1 VTELMWVRSHVEQLL
16 QRERDACR
24 VAVDRD
30 GDFPFRCGTA
40 AGWVAVLDEKPIVV
54 RVTAHA
60 VYGVKSSAKL
70 LRELNE
76 INVRALT
83 ATVQLIDDIVV
94 VQQTISPV
102 GLTQPVLAQAVHAV
116 GGMADTIG
124 GLLAAMFDGAT
135 PHDPRCPDVTLDAA
149 STDDDGRLG

>member
-1 VTELMWVRSHVEQLL
+1 MTELMWVRSHVEQLL
-16 QRERDACR
+16 QRERDTCR

-40 AGWVAVLDEKPIVV
+40 AGWVAVLDGQPIVV

-94 VQQTISPV
+94 VQQTILPI

-116 GGMADTIG
+116 GGVADNIG
-124 GLLAAMFDGAT
+124 GLLAAMFDGST
-135 PHDPRCPDVTLDAA
+135 PHHPRCHGITLDATT
-149 STDDDGRLG
+149 TDEDGKGR